1 MEQQKMTDEQLN
13 RELKGNKAASTV
25 CKIIGKCLAVLAFIC
40 AVTGQIP
47 LAVILFI
54 IAVGGRFCKRQKG
67 YCYEKADRRSTSKRS
82 AGRSF

>member
-13 RELKGNKAASTV
+13 QELKGNKAASTV

-54 IAVGGRFCKRQKG
+54 IAVVVGSVKTKRILL
-67 YCYEKADRRSTSKRS
+67 
-82 AGRSF
+82 